1 MAEVGY
7 FDGEGKICG
16 MSVFFKVAERILCV
30 FPVQADTFA
39 LFLVDAV

>member
-7 FDGEGKICG
+7 FDGEGKIRG
-16 MSVFFKVAERILCV
+16 MSVFFEVAERILCI
-30 FPVQADTFA
+30 FPVQIGTFA

>member
-16 MSVFFKVAERILCV
+16 MLVFFEVAERILCV